1 MDETARIPGRLLFT
15 DGLQRSHDM
24 HRHLPMILALLVPV
38 VLPLSAIAQD
48 SPTGRWRTID
58 DATGKPKSIVEIY
71 ATKDGR
77 YAGKV
82 VEILDLK
89 DGPDPLCDQCKGANR
104 DKPIKGMVILWGL
117 QPDGDGKWSGGHV
130 LDPENGKTYKSKLAL
145 RDGSTLEMSGCIA
158 FLCRT
163 QAWSRAR

>member
-1 MDETARIPGRLLFT
+1 MC
-15 DGLQRSHDM
+15 
-24 HRHLPMILALLVPV
+24 RHLPMTLALIALFA
-38 VLPLSAIAQD
+38 LPCSGIAQD
-48 SPTGRWRTID
+48 SPVGRWRTID
-58 DATGKPKSIVEIY
+58 DATGKTKSIVEIY
-71 ATKDGR
+71 PAKDGR

-89 DGPDPLCDQCKGANR
+89 DGPDPLCDQCKGANF

-117 QPDGDGKWSGGHV
+117 KPDGTGKWSGGHV

-145 RDGSTLEMSGCIA
+145 RDGGHTLDMSGCIA

-163 QAWSRAR
+163 QAWVRER

>member
-1 MDETARIPGRLLFT
+1 MR
-15 DGLQRSHDM
+15 
-24 HRHLPMILALLVPV
+24 RHLPILALFSLFA
-38 VLPLSAIAQD
+38 LPFPGIAQD
-48 SPTGRWRTID
+48 SPAGRWRTID
-58 DATGKPKSIVEIY
+58 DATGTPKSIVEVY
-71 ATKDGR
+71 PAKDGR

-89 DGPDPLCDQCKGANR
+89 DGPDPLCDQCKDANR

-117 QPDGDGKWSGGHV
+117 QPDGAGKWGGGRV

-145 RDGSTLEMSGCIA
+145 RDGGRTLDMSGCIA

-163 QAWSRAR
+163 QAWTRER